1 MSRSRSSSFS
11 SASDDQSLL
20 SRSTSSEESSD
31 SRSESPS
38 DEETKSDESSEMS
51 DQGRGRRYRNSSE
64 FGNSLRNTSPTGRGF
79 AVDQPGTSCQKHQ
92 RFCKCCGIGCTKQET
107 KDVDKQCNPY
117 NIQGC
122 SYYGTEERTERK
134 GEEMKEEGKEE
145 RNEGGREERRIEKRE
160 KRRVADDKEKARAK
174 AFMYVARNLYAQ
186 FSKK

>member
-1 MSRSRSSSFS
+1 MSKSRSSSFS
-11 SASDDQSLL
+11 SASDDQSLS
-20 SRSTSSEESSD
+20 SRSESSD

-64 FGNSLRNTSPTGRGF
+64 VGNSLRNTSPTGRVF

-92 RFCKCCGIGCTKQET
+92 RLCECCGMGCTKEEM
-107 KDVDKQCNPY
+107 KNDDKKCNPY

-134 GEEMKEEGKEE
+134 
-145 RNEGGREERRIEKRE
+145 EK
-160 KRRVADDKEKARAK
+160 K
-174 AFMYVARNLYAQ
+174 
-186 FSKK
+186 